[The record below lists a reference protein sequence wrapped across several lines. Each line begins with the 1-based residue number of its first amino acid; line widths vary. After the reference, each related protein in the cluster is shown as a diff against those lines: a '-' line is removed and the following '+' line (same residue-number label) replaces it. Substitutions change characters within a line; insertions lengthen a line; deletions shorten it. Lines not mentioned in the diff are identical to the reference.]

1 MPTRYGVETRMKVGD
16 VLKTTV
22 SFFGPAGL
30 GMHVTQRGL
39 TGVRLEEGASYVQV
53 QARPGSPTEV
63 EIILHEWEHIAPE
76 FMRKIK
82 K

>member
-1 MPTRYGVETRMKVGD
+1 MATRYGVDTRMKVGD

-22 SFFGPAGL
+22 AYFGPDGL
-30 GMHVTQRGL
+30 GLHVTQRGL
-39 TGVRLEEGASYVQV
+39 TGVRLEEGTSYVQV
-53 QARPGSPTEV
+53 HARPGKPTQV
-63 EIILHEWEHIAPE
+63 DIILHEWEHTAPE